1 MGLTGNLS
9 FPSRLR
15 RVFVLVN
22 AFHGC
27 KESDNLMLR
36 LLRTE
41 GIPYQVV
48 LSKIDLMIGSK
59 SGKLTQ
65 KGMKSLLQRAE
76 QVNRFVLQQ
85 AKEERKIPPVGDTL
99 GVSGGPLK
107 ETGLR
112 SGIGIEGLR
121 WNILQAIGLDCDE
134 EGRRRE
140 VAFDVVDD

>member
-1 MGLTGNLS
+1 
-9 FPSRLR
+9 
-15 RVFVLVN
+15 
-22 AFHGC
+22 
-27 KESDNLMLR
+27 MLR

-48 LSKIDLMIGSK
+48 LSKIDMMIGSK
-59 SGKLTQ
+59 SGELTQ
-65 KGMKSLLQRAE
+65 QGMELLLRRAV
-76 QVNRFVLQQ
+76 QVNQYVSHW
-85 AKEERKIPPVGDTL
+85 AKKEKKIPPVGDAL

-107 ETGLR
+107 ETALGFR
-112 SGIGIEGLR
+112 IGVDGLR